1 MKALL
6 VADDEKAINNISE
19 VLKAAGYDTI
29 VYTWLLKALDNIEE
43 IAPHLIIVS
52 TGDYPRHWKTL
63 AQYATAGFGDYKPQ
77 IILYT
82 DENFSEEENKKAEA
96 LHVRGTFDS
105 VTVDGLDKLREI
117 LKKADDI
124 FSGYLTEEEQS
135 EISVDDLVPNANK
148 FVEAEIEEIQEEE
161 ATEETEAEEIAD
173 ASEEELIEE
182 IETEEVRDVS
192 EEEMVEE
199 IEDAT
204 NEEPAEEIETNSEI
218 SVAEAEIEAEDEPV
232 GEIEASPA
240 TTLEEAEIEDETPA
254 EPIEEETPAEIIEE
268 DSIEEVAT
276 DEILETPVE
285 ESPVEIEDAPE
296 DESVEETE
304 DDSFEN
310 LACKVEET
318 NDENQIENNEPT
330 LEEIQEAEE
339 EALADEDAANRLEE
353 MENDE
358 RAADRLEEITGDEL
372 AADKLEEIVA
382 DEKAADKLEEIN
394 ENDDIPTVTDIINE
408 PYDESEST
416 ALPGIEEL
424 KQLLEENNFEESP
437 NNDIIEEDGK
447 SEELSEEE
455 NSLEAETSQLQDG
468 ENDMADEQSI
478 DEKLAAI
485 MNANKADQK
494 EKAEA
499 LKLDTGATSVSFVF
513 TNPITLAMVSGVARN
528 YNGLVLEFTPDIP
541 NFIMNLSPGTKIDIA
556 SMKIDDKI
564 ENVFAEV
571 MSNDAKK
578 LALAIKKIS

>member
-63 AQYATAGFGDYKPQ
+63 AQYATAGFGEYKPQ

-82 DENFSEEENKKAEA
+82 DENFNEEEHKKAEA

-105 VTVDGLDKLREI
+105 VTVEGLDKLREI

-135 EISVDDLVPNANK
+135 EISVDDLVPNAKK
-148 FVEAEIEEIQEEE
+148 FVEAEIEEVQEKPEESISIENKSDELEESEKPIKEILEESEIEESTEEESFDELSNKIE
-161 ATEETEAEEIAD
+161 ATESACEVN
-173 ASEEELIEE
+173 SEDSFDELSSKV
-182 IETEEVRDVS
+182 EVTQPLGEVNDEDS
-192 EEEMVEE
+192 FDELANMVEE
-199 IEDAT
+199 TSNENQLE
-204 NEEPAEEIETNSEI
+204 NEE
-218 SVAEAEIEAEDEPV
+218 
-232 GEIEASPA
+232 
-240 TTLEEAEIEDETPA
+240 
-254 EPIEEETPAEIIEE
+254 
-268 DSIEEVAT
+268 
-276 DEILETPVE
+276 
-285 ESPVEIEDAPE
+285 
-296 DESVEETE
+296 
-304 DDSFEN
+304 
-310 LACKVEET
+310 
-318 NDENQIENNEPT
+318 QT
-330 LEEIQEAEE
+330 LEEIQDAEAE
-339 EALADEDAANRLEE
+339 AIADEQAASRLEE
-353 MENDE
+353 IENDE
-358 RAADRLEEITGDEL
+358 RAADRLEEITGDDL
-372 AADKLEEIVA
+372 AADRLEEIA
-382 DEKAADKLEEIN
+382 EDEKIADKMLRLSDNEE
-394 ENDDIPTVTDIINE
+394 IPTVQAILNE

-424 KQLLEENNFEESP
+424 KQLLDENNFEESE
-437 NNDIIEEDGK
+437 NNDIIDDTEITSEED
-447 SEELSEEE
+447 SESAEITETEQTDGTSES
-455 NSLEAETSQLQDG
+455 NEAEQTFQQMDEKSAEPEESENQEG
-468 ENDMADEQSI
+468 ETNMADEQSI
-478 DEKLAAI
+478 EDKLAEI

-499 LKLDTGATSVSFVF
+499 LKLDTSSTSVAFVF

>member
-63 AQYATAGFGDYKPQ
+63 AQYATAGFGEYKPQ

-82 DENFSEEENKKAEA
+82 DENFNEEEHKKAEA

-105 VTVDGLDKLREI
+105 VTVEGLDKLREI

-135 EISVDDLVPNANK
+135 EISVDDLVPNAKK
-148 FVEAEIEEIQEEE
+148 FVEAEIEEVQEKPEE
-161 ATEETEAEEIAD
+161 SISAENKSDELEESEKPIKEILEESEIEESTEAESFD
-173 ASEEELIEE
+173 EL
-182 IETEEVRDVS
+182 S
-192 EEEMVEE
+192 NKVE
-199 IEDAT
+199 AT
-204 NEEPAEEIETNSEI
+204 
-218 SVAEAEIEAEDEPV
+218 EPV
-232 GEIEASPA
+232 GEVNS
-240 TTLEEAEIEDETPA
+240 
-254 EPIEEETPAEIIEE
+254 E
-268 DSIEEVAT
+268 DSFDELSSKVEATQPLGEVN
-276 DEILETPVE
+276 DE
-285 ESPVEIEDAPE
+285 
-296 DESVEETE
+296 
-304 DDSFEN
+304 DSFDE
-310 LACKVEET
+310 LANMVEET
-318 NDENQIENNEPT
+318 NDGNQLESEEQT
-330 LEEIQEAEE
+330 LEEIQDAEAE
-339 EALADEDAANRLEE
+339 AIADEQAASRLEE
-353 MENDE
+353 IENDE
-358 RAADRLEEITGDEL
+358 RAADRLEEITGDDL
-372 AADKLEEIVA
+372 AADRLEEIA
-382 DEKAADKLEEIN
+382 EDEKIADKMLRLSDNEE
-394 ENDDIPTVTDIINE
+394 IPTVQAILNE

-424 KQLLEENNFEESP
+424 KELLDENNFEESE
-437 NNDIIEEDGK
+437 NNDIIDDTEITSEED
-447 SEELSEEE
+447 SESAEITETEQTDGTSEI
-455 NSLEAETSQLQDG
+455 NEAEQTFQQMDEKSAEPEESENQEG
-468 ENDMADEQSI
+468 ETNMADEQSI
-478 DEKLAAI
+478 EDKLAEI

-499 LKLDTGATSVSFVF
+499 LKLDTSSTSVAFVF

>member
-63 AQYATAGFGDYKPQ
+63 AQYATAGFGEYKPQ

-82 DENFSEEENKKAEA
+82 DENFNEEEHKKAEA

-105 VTVDGLDKLREI
+105 VTVEGLDKLREI

-135 EISVDDLVPNANK
+135 EISVDDLVPNAKK
-148 FVEAEIEEIQEEE
+148 FVEAEIEEIQEKPEESISVENKSDELEESEKPIKEILEESEIEESTEEESFDELSNKIE
-161 ATEETEAEEIAD
+161 ATESAG
-173 ASEEELIEE
+173 
-182 IETEEVRDVS
+182 EVS
-192 EEEMVEE
+192 F
-199 IEDAT
+199 
-204 NEEPAEEIETNSEI
+204 
-218 SVAEAEIEAEDEPV
+218 
-232 GEIEASPA
+232 
-240 TTLEEAEIEDETPA
+240 
-254 EPIEEETPAEIIEE
+254 E
-268 DSIEEVAT
+268 DSFDELSSKVEATQPLGEVN
-276 DEILETPVE
+276 DE
-285 ESPVEIEDAPE
+285 
-296 DESVEETE
+296 
-304 DDSFEN
+304 DSFDE
-310 LACKVEET
+310 LANMVEET
-318 NDENQIENNEPT
+318 NDGNQLESEEQT
-330 LEEIQEAEE
+330 LEEIQDAEAE
-339 EALADEDAANRLEE
+339 AIADEQAASRLEE
-353 MENDE
+353 IENDE
-358 RAADRLEEITGDEL
+358 RAADRLEEITGDDL
-372 AADKLEEIVA
+372 AADRLEEIA
-382 DEKAADKLEEIN
+382 EDEKIADKMLRLSDNEE
-394 ENDDIPTVTDIINE
+394 IPTVQAILNE

-424 KQLLEENNFEESP
+424 KQLLDENNFEESE
-437 NNDIIEEDGK
+437 NNDIIDDTEITSEED
-447 SEELSEEE
+447 SESAEITETEQTDGTSEI
-455 NSLEAETSQLQDG
+455 NEAEQTFQQMDEKAAEPEESENQEG
-468 ENDMADEQSI
+468 ETNMADEQSI
-478 DEKLAAI
+478 EDKLAEI

-499 LKLDTGATSVSFVF
+499 LKLDTSSTSVAFVF

>member
-63 AQYATAGFGDYKPQ
+63 AQYATAGFGEYKPQ

-82 DENFSEEENKKAEA
+82 DENFNEEEHKKAEA

-105 VTVDGLDKLREI
+105 VTVEGLDKLREI

-135 EISVDDLVPNANK
+135 EISVDDLVPNAKK
-148 FVEAEIEEIQEEE
+148 FVEAEIEEVQEKPEESISAENKSDELEESEKPIKEILEESEIEESTEEE
-161 ATEETEAEEIAD
+161 SFDELSNKVEAT
-173 ASEEELIEE
+173 
-182 IETEEVRDVS
+182 
-192 EEEMVEE
+192 
-199 IEDAT
+199 
-204 NEEPAEEIETNSEI
+204 
-218 SVAEAEIEAEDEPV
+218 EPV
-232 GEIEASPA
+232 GEVNS
-240 TTLEEAEIEDETPA
+240 
-254 EPIEEETPAEIIEE
+254 E
-268 DSIEEVAT
+268 DSFDELSSKVEATQPLGEVN
-276 DEILETPVE
+276 DE
-285 ESPVEIEDAPE
+285 
-296 DESVEETE
+296 
-304 DDSFEN
+304 DSFDE
-310 LACKVEET
+310 LANMVEET
-318 NDENQIENNEPT
+318 NDGNQLESEEQT
-330 LEEIQEAEE
+330 LEEIQDAEAE
-339 EALADEDAANRLEE
+339 AIADEQAASRLEE
-353 MENDE
+353 IENDE
-358 RAADRLEEITGDEL
+358 RAADRLEEITGDDL
-372 AADKLEEIVA
+372 AADRLEEIA
-382 DEKAADKLEEIN
+382 EDEKIADKMLRLSDNEE
-394 ENDDIPTVTDIINE
+394 IPTVQAILNE

-424 KQLLEENNFEESP
+424 KELLDENNFEESE
-437 NNDIIEEDGK
+437 NNDIIDDTEIT
-447 SEELSEEE
+447 SEE
-455 NSLEAETSQLQDG
+455 NSESAEITETEQTDGTSEINEAEQTFQQMDEKSAEPEESENQEG
-468 ENDMADEQSI
+468 ETNMADEQSI
-478 DEKLAAI
+478 EDKLAEI

-499 LKLDTGATSVSFVF
+499 LKLDTSSTSVAFVF

>member
-63 AQYATAGFGDYKPQ
+63 AQYATAGFGEYKPQ

-82 DENFSEEENKKAEA
+82 DENFNEEEHKKAEA

-105 VTVDGLDKLREI
+105 VTVEGLDKLREI

-135 EISVDDLVPNANK
+135 EISVDDLVPNAKK
-148 FVEAEIEEIQEEE
+148 FVEAEIEEVQEKPEESISVENKSDELEESEKPIKEILEESEIEESTEEESFDELSNKIE
-161 ATEETEAEEIAD
+161 ATESADEVSFEDSFDELSNKVEA
-173 ASEEELIEE
+173 
-182 IETEEVRDVS
+182 T
-192 EEEMVEE
+192 
-199 IEDAT
+199 
-204 NEEPAEEIETNSEI
+204 
-218 SVAEAEIEAEDEPV
+218 EPV
-232 GEIEASPA
+232 GEVNS
-240 TTLEEAEIEDETPA
+240 
-254 EPIEEETPAEIIEE
+254 E
-268 DSIEEVAT
+268 DSF
-276 DEILETPVE
+276 DE
-285 ESPVEIEDAPE
+285 
-296 DESVEETE
+296 
-304 DDSFEN
+304 
-310 LACKVEET
+310 LANMVEET
-318 NDENQIENNEPT
+318 NDGNQLESEEQT
-330 LEEIQEAEE
+330 LEEIQDAEAE
-339 EALADEDAANRLEE
+339 AIADEQAASRLEE
-353 MENDE
+353 IENDE
-358 RAADRLEEITGDEL
+358 RAADRLEEITGDDL
-372 AADKLEEIVA
+372 AADRLEEIA
-382 DEKAADKLEEIN
+382 EDEKIADKMLRLSDNEE
-394 ENDDIPTVTDIINE
+394 IPTVQAILNE

-424 KQLLEENNFEESP
+424 KELLDENNFEESE
-437 NNDIIEEDGK
+437 NNDIIDDTEITSEED
-447 SEELSEEE
+447 SESAEITETEQTDGTSEI
-455 NSLEAETSQLQDG
+455 NEAEQTFQQMDEKSAEPEESENQEG
-468 ENDMADEQSI
+468 ETNMADEQSI
-478 DEKLAAI
+478 EDKLAEI

-499 LKLDTGATSVSFVF
+499 LKLDTSSTSVAFVF

>member
-63 AQYATAGFGDYKPQ
+63 AQYATAGFGEYKPQ

-82 DENFSEEENKKAEA
+82 DENFNEEEHKKAEA

-105 VTVDGLDKLREI
+105 VTVEGLDKLREI

-135 EISVDDLVPNANK
+135 EISVDDLVPNAKK
-148 FVEAEIEEIQEEE
+148 FVEAEIEEVQEKPEESISAENKSDELKESEKPIKEILEESEIEESTEEE
-161 ATEETEAEEIAD
+161 SFDELSNKVEAT
-173 ASEEELIEE
+173 
-182 IETEEVRDVS
+182 
-192 EEEMVEE
+192 
-199 IEDAT
+199 
-204 NEEPAEEIETNSEI
+204 
-218 SVAEAEIEAEDEPV
+218 EPV
-232 GEIEASPA
+232 GEVNS
-240 TTLEEAEIEDETPA
+240 
-254 EPIEEETPAEIIEE
+254 E
-268 DSIEEVAT
+268 DSFDELSSKVEATQPLGEVN
-276 DEILETPVE
+276 DE
-285 ESPVEIEDAPE
+285 
-296 DESVEETE
+296 
-304 DDSFEN
+304 DSFDE
-310 LACKVEET
+310 LANMVEET
-318 NDENQIENNEPT
+318 NDGNQLENEEQT
-330 LEEIQEAEE
+330 LEEIQDAEAE
-339 EALADEDAANRLEE
+339 AIADEQAASRLEE
-353 MENDE
+353 IENDE
-358 RAADRLEEITGDEL
+358 RAADRLEEITGDDL
-372 AADKLEEIVA
+372 AADRLEEIA
-382 DEKAADKLEEIN
+382 EDEKIADKMLRLSDNEE
-394 ENDDIPTVTDIINE
+394 IPTVQAILNE

-424 KQLLEENNFEESP
+424 KELLDENNFEESE
-437 NNDIIEEDGK
+437 NNDIIDDTEITSEED
-447 SEELSEEE
+447 SESAEITETEQTDGTSEI
-455 NSLEAETSQLQDG
+455 NEAEQTFQQMDEKSAEPEESENQEG
-468 ENDMADEQSI
+468 ETNMADEQSI
-478 DEKLAAI
+478 EDKLAEI

-499 LKLDTGATSVSFVF
+499 LKLDTSSTSVAFVF

>member
-82 DENFSEEENKKAEA
+82 DENFNEEEHKKAEA

-105 VTVDGLDKLREI
+105 VTVEGLDKLREI

-135 EISVDDLVPNANK
+135 EISVDDLVPNAKK
-148 FVEAEIEEIQEEE
+148 FVEAEIEEVQEKPEESISVENKSDELEESEKPIKEILEESEIEESTEEESFDELSNKIE
-161 ATEETEAEEIAD
+161 ATESAGEVCFEDSFDELSNKVEA
-173 ASEEELIEE
+173 
-182 IETEEVRDVS
+182 T
-192 EEEMVEE
+192 
-199 IEDAT
+199 
-204 NEEPAEEIETNSEI
+204 
-218 SVAEAEIEAEDEPV
+218 EPV
-232 GEIEASPA
+232 GEVN
-240 TTLEEAEIEDETPA
+240 D
-254 EPIEEETPAEIIEE
+254 E
-268 DSIEEVAT
+268 DSF
-276 DEILETPVE
+276 DE
-285 ESPVEIEDAPE
+285 
-296 DESVEETE
+296 
-304 DDSFEN
+304 
-310 LACKVEET
+310 LANMVEET
-318 NDENQIENNEPT
+318 NDENQLESEEQT
-330 LEEIQEAEE
+330 LEEIQDAEAE
-339 EALADEDAANRLEE
+339 AIADEQAASRLEE
-353 MENDE
+353 IENDE
-358 RAADRLEEITGDEL
+358 RAADRLEEITGDDL
-372 AADKLEEIVA
+372 AADRLEEIA
-382 DEKAADKLEEIN
+382 EDEKIADKMLRLSDNEE
-394 ENDDIPTVTDIINE
+394 IPTVQAILNE

-424 KQLLEENNFEESP
+424 KQLLDENNFEESE
-437 NNDIIEEDGK
+437 NNDIINDTEITSEED
-447 SEELSEEE
+447 SESAEITETEQTDGTSEI
-455 NSLEAETSQLQDG
+455 NEAEQTFQQMDEKSAEPEES
-468 ENDMADEQSI
+468 ENQEGDTNMADEQSI
-478 DEKLAAI
+478 EDKLAEI

-499 LKLDTGATSVSFVF
+499 LKLDTSSTSVAFVF

>member
-63 AQYATAGFGDYKPQ
+63 AQYATAGFGEYKPQ

-82 DENFSEEENKKAEA
+82 DENFNEEEHKKAEA

-105 VTVDGLDKLREI
+105 VTVEGLDKLREI

-135 EISVDDLVPNANK
+135 EISVDDLVPNAKK
-148 FVEAEIEEIQEEE
+148 FVEAEIEEVQEKPEE
-161 ATEETEAEEIAD
+161 SISAENKSDELEESEKPIKEILEESEIEAS
-173 ASEEELIEE
+173 SEEESFDEL
-182 IETEEVRDVS
+182 S
-192 EEEMVEE
+192 
-199 IEDAT
+199 
-204 NEEPAEEIETNSEI
+204 NK
-218 SVAEAEIEAEDEPV
+218 IEATEPV
-232 GEIEASPA
+232 GEVNS
-240 TTLEEAEIEDETPA
+240 
-254 EPIEEETPAEIIEE
+254 E
-268 DSIEEVAT
+268 DSFDELSSKVEATQPLGEVN
-276 DEILETPVE
+276 DE
-285 ESPVEIEDAPE
+285 
-296 DESVEETE
+296 
-304 DDSFEN
+304 DSFDE
-310 LACKVEET
+310 LANMVEET
-318 NDENQIENNEPT
+318 NDGNQLENEEQT
-330 LEEIQEAEE
+330 LEEIQDAEAE
-339 EALADEDAANRLEE
+339 AIADEQAASRLEE
-353 MENDE
+353 IENDE
-358 RAADRLEEITGDEL
+358 RAADRLEEITGDDL
-372 AADKLEEIVA
+372 AADRLEEIA
-382 DEKAADKLEEIN
+382 EDEKIADRMLRLSDNEE
-394 ENDDIPTVTDIINE
+394 IPTVQAILNE

-424 KQLLEENNFEESP
+424 KELLDENNFEESE
-437 NNDIIEEDGK
+437 NNDIIDDTEITSEEDSESAEITETEQTDGTSEINGAEQTFQQMDEK
-447 SEELSEEE
+447 SAEPEESENQEG
-455 NSLEAETSQLQDG
+455 ET
-468 ENDMADEQSI
+468 NMADEQSI
-478 DEKLAAI
+478 EDKLAEI

-499 LKLDTGATSVSFVF
+499 LKLDTSSTSVAFVF

>member
-63 AQYATAGFGDYKPQ
+63 AQYATAGFGEYKPQ

-82 DENFSEEENKKAEA
+82 DENFNEEEHKKAEA

-105 VTVDGLDKLREI
+105 VTVEGLDKLREI

-135 EISVDDLVPNANK
+135 EISVDDLVPNAKK
-148 FVEAEIEEIQEEE
+148 FVEAEIEEVQEKPEESISAENKSDELEESEKPIKEILEESEIEESTEEE
-161 ATEETEAEEIAD
+161 SFDELSNKVEAT
-173 ASEEELIEE
+173 
-182 IETEEVRDVS
+182 
-192 EEEMVEE
+192 
-199 IEDAT
+199 
-204 NEEPAEEIETNSEI
+204 
-218 SVAEAEIEAEDEPV
+218 EPV
-232 GEIEASPA
+232 GEVNS
-240 TTLEEAEIEDETPA
+240 
-254 EPIEEETPAEIIEE
+254 E
-268 DSIEEVAT
+268 DSFDELSSEVEAT
-276 DEILETPVE
+276 QPLGEVNDE
-285 ESPVEIEDAPE
+285 
-296 DESVEETE
+296 
-304 DDSFEN
+304 DSFDE
-310 LACKVEET
+310 LANMVEET
-318 NDENQIENNEPT
+318 NDENQLESEEQT
-330 LEEIQEAEE
+330 LEEIQDAEAE
-339 EALADEDAANRLEE
+339 AIADEQAASRLEE
-353 MENDE
+353 IENDE
-358 RAADRLEEITGDEL
+358 RAADRLEEITGDDL
-372 AADKLEEIVA
+372 AADRLEEIA
-382 DEKAADKLEEIN
+382 EDEKIADKMLRLSDNEE
-394 ENDDIPTVTDIINE
+394 IPTVQAILNE

-424 KQLLEENNFEESP
+424 KELLDENNFEESE
-437 NNDIIEEDGK
+437 NNDIIDDTEITSEED
-447 SEELSEEE
+447 SESAEITETEQTDGTSEI
-455 NSLEAETSQLQDG
+455 NEAEQTFQQMDEKSAEPEESENQEG
-468 ENDMADEQSI
+468 ETNMADEQSI
-478 DEKLAAI
+478 EDKLAEI

-499 LKLDTGATSVSFVF
+499 LKLDTSSTSVAFVF

>member
-63 AQYATAGFGDYKPQ
+63 AQYATAGFGEYKPQ

-82 DENFSEEENKKAEA
+82 DENFNEEEHKKAEA

-105 VTVDGLDKLREI
+105 VTVEGLDKLREI

-135 EISVDDLVPNANK
+135 EISVDDLVPNAKK
-148 FVEAEIEEIQEEE
+148 FVEAEIEEIQEKPEESISVENKSDELEESEKPIKEILEESEIEESTEEESFDELSNKIE
-161 ATEETEAEEIAD
+161 ATESAGEVCFEDSFDELSNKVEA
-173 ASEEELIEE
+173 
-182 IETEEVRDVS
+182 T
-192 EEEMVEE
+192 
-199 IEDAT
+199 
-204 NEEPAEEIETNSEI
+204 
-218 SVAEAEIEAEDEPV
+218 EPV
-232 GEIEASPA
+232 GEVN
-240 TTLEEAEIEDETPA
+240 D
-254 EPIEEETPAEIIEE
+254 E
-268 DSIEEVAT
+268 DSF
-276 DEILETPVE
+276 DE
-285 ESPVEIEDAPE
+285 
-296 DESVEETE
+296 
-304 DDSFEN
+304 
-310 LACKVEET
+310 LANMVEET
-318 NDENQIENNEPT
+318 NDENQLESEEQT
-330 LEEIQEAEE
+330 LEEIQDAEAE
-339 EALADEDAANRLEE
+339 AIADEQAASRLEE
-353 MENDE
+353 IENDE
-358 RAADRLEEITGDEL
+358 RAADRLEEITGDDL
-372 AADKLEEIVA
+372 AADRLEEIVE
-382 DEKAADKLEEIN
+382 DEKIADKMLRLSDNEE
-394 ENDDIPTVTDIINE
+394 IPTVQAILNE

-424 KQLLEENNFEESP
+424 KQLLDENNFEESE
-437 NNDIIEEDGK
+437 NNDIINDTEITSEED
-447 SEELSEEE
+447 SESAEITETEQTDGTSEI
-455 NSLEAETSQLQDG
+455 NEAEQTFQQMDEKSAEPEES
-468 ENDMADEQSI
+468 ENQEGDTNMADEQSI
-478 DEKLAAI
+478 EDKLAEI

-499 LKLDTGATSVSFVF
+499 LKLDTSSTSVAFVF

>member
-63 AQYATAGFGDYKPQ
+63 AQYATAGFGEYKPQ

-82 DENFSEEENKKAEA
+82 DENFNEEEHKKAEA

-105 VTVDGLDKLREI
+105 VTVEGLDKLREI

-135 EISVDDLVPNANK
+135 EISVDDLVPNAKK
-148 FVEAEIEEIQEEE
+148 FVEAEIEEIQEKPEESISAENKSDELEESEKPIKEILEESEIEESTEEESFDELSNKVE
-161 ATEETEAEEIAD
+161 AT
-173 ASEEELIEE
+173 
-182 IETEEVRDVS
+182 
-192 EEEMVEE
+192 
-199 IEDAT
+199 
-204 NEEPAEEIETNSEI
+204 
-218 SVAEAEIEAEDEPV
+218 EPV
-232 GEIEASPA
+232 GEVNS
-240 TTLEEAEIEDETPA
+240 
-254 EPIEEETPAEIIEE
+254 E
-268 DSIEEVAT
+268 DSFDELSSKVEATQPLGEVN
-276 DEILETPVE
+276 DE
-285 ESPVEIEDAPE
+285 
-296 DESVEETE
+296 
-304 DDSFEN
+304 DSFDE
-310 LACKVEET
+310 LANMVEET
-318 NDENQIENNEPT
+318 NDGNQLESEEQT
-330 LEEIQEAEE
+330 LEEIQDAEAE
-339 EALADEDAANRLEE
+339 AIADEQAASRLEE
-353 MENDE
+353 IENDE
-358 RAADRLEEITGDEL
+358 RAADRLEEITGDDL
-372 AADKLEEIVA
+372 AADRLEEIA
-382 DEKAADKLEEIN
+382 EDEKIADKMLRLSDNEE
-394 ENDDIPTVTDIINE
+394 IPTVQAILNE

-424 KQLLEENNFEESP
+424 KQLLDENNFEESE
-437 NNDIIEEDGK
+437 NNDIIDDTEITSEED
-447 SEELSEEE
+447 SESAEITETEQTDGTSEI
-455 NSLEAETSQLQDG
+455 NEAEQTFQQMDEKSAEPEESENQEG
-468 ENDMADEQSI
+468 ETNMADEQSI
-478 DEKLAAI
+478 EDKLAEI

-499 LKLDTGATSVSFVF
+499 LKLDTSSTSVAFVF

>member
-63 AQYATAGFGDYKPQ
+63 AQYATAGFGEYKPQ

-82 DENFSEEENKKAEA
+82 DENFNEEEHKKAEA

-105 VTVDGLDKLREI
+105 VTVEGLDKLREI

-135 EISVDDLVPNANK
+135 EISVDDLVPNAKK
-148 FVEAEIEEIQEEE
+148 FVEAEIEEVQEKPEE
-161 ATEETEAEEIAD
+161 SISAENKSDELEESEKPIKEILEESEIEESTEAESFD
-173 ASEEELIEE
+173 EL
-182 IETEEVRDVS
+182 S
-192 EEEMVEE
+192 NKVE
-199 IEDAT
+199 AT
-204 NEEPAEEIETNSEI
+204 
-218 SVAEAEIEAEDEPV
+218 EPV
-232 GEIEASPA
+232 GEVNS
-240 TTLEEAEIEDETPA
+240 
-254 EPIEEETPAEIIEE
+254 E
-268 DSIEEVAT
+268 DSFDELSSKVEATQPLGEVN
-276 DEILETPVE
+276 DE
-285 ESPVEIEDAPE
+285 
-296 DESVEETE
+296 
-304 DDSFEN
+304 DSFDE
-310 LACKVEET
+310 LANMVEET
-318 NDENQIENNEPT
+318 NDGNQLESEEQT
-330 LEEIQEAEE
+330 LEEIQDAEAE
-339 EALADEDAANRLEE
+339 AIADEQAASRLEE
-353 MENDE
+353 IENDE
-358 RAADRLEEITGDEL
+358 RAADRLEEITGDDL
-372 AADKLEEIVA
+372 AADRLEEIA
-382 DEKAADKLEEIN
+382 EDEKIADKMLRLSDNEE
-394 ENDDIPTVTDIINE
+394 IPTVQAILNE

-424 KQLLEENNFEESP
+424 KELLDENNFEESE
-437 NNDIIEEDGK
+437 NNDIIDDTEITSEED
-447 SEELSEEE
+447 SESAEITETEQTDGTSEI
-455 NSLEAETSQLQDG
+455 NEAEQTFQQMDEKSAEPEESENQEG
-468 ENDMADEQSI
+468 ETNMADEQSI
-478 DEKLAAI
+478 EDKLAEI

-499 LKLDTGATSVSFVF
+499 LKLDTNSTSVAFVF

>member
-29 VYTWLLKALDNIEE
+29 VYKWLLKALDNIEE
-43 IAPHLIIVS
+43 VAPHLIIVS

-82 DENFSEEENKKAEA
+82 DENFNEEEHKKAEA

-105 VTVDGLDKLREI
+105 VTVEGLDKLREI

-135 EISVDDLVPNANK
+135 EISVDDLVPNAKK
-148 FVEAEIEEIQEEE
+148 FVEAEIEEIQTEEE
-161 ATEETEAEEIAD
+161 ATISD
-173 ASEEELIEE
+173 EEE
-182 IETEEVRDVS
+182 S
-192 EEEMVEE
+192 
-199 IEDAT
+199 A
-204 NEEPAEEIETNSEI
+204 EP
-218 SVAEAEIEAEDEPV
+218 
-232 GEIEASPA
+232 
-240 TTLEEAEIEDETPA
+240 EEAA
-254 EPIEEETPAEIIEE
+254 EPLGEVNDEDSFDELSSKVEAAEPLGEVNEE
-268 DSIEEVAT
+268 DSF
-276 DEILETPVE
+276 DEL
-285 ESPVEIEDAPE
+285 S
-296 DESVEETE
+296 
-304 DDSFEN
+304 N
-310 LACKVEET
+310 MLEET
-318 NDENQIENNEPT
+318 NDGNQLESEEQT
-330 LEEIQEAEE
+330 LKDIQDAEE
-339 EALADEDAANRLEE
+339 EALADEEAASRLEE
-353 MENDE
+353 IENDE
-358 RAADRLEEITGDEL
+358 RAADRLEEITGDDL
-372 AADKLEEIVA
+372 AADRLEEIA
-382 DEKAADKLEEIN
+382 EDEKIADKMLRLSDNEE
-394 ENDDIPTVTDIINE
+394 IPTVQSILNE

-424 KQLLEENNFEESP
+424 KELLDENNFEESE
-437 NNDIIEEDGK
+437 NNDIIDNVEITSEED
-447 SEELSEEE
+447 SE
-455 NSLEAETSQLQDG
+455 NQKG
-468 ENDMADEQSI
+468 ENNMADEQSI
-478 DEKLAAI
+478 EDKLAEI

-499 LKLDTGATSVSFVF
+499 LKLDTTTSSVSFVF